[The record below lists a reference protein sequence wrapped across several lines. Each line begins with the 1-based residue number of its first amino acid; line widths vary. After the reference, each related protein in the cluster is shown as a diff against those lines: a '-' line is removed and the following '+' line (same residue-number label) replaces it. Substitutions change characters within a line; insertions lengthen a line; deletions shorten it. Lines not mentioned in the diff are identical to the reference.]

1 MMKKIYIVSWGVLP
15 AWVTDDS
22 WYSSLE
28 NLKFIRSKKLN
39 FMFEIESNRIISL
52 DQRKYIQIQKFE
64 GWSLDDMHIFFYIKK

>member
-1 MMKKIYIVSWGVLP
+1 MKKIYIVSWGVLP